1 MAMIRKLPLAGL
13 IGVLMAASPLAQAEL
28 YVSPVVRGTVSLHS
42 AHDAGASQGE
52 VHGRS
57 TVHGQ
62 FSMSGS
68 GSSDGGERLLRFGKN
83 VPLFVALEHLV
94 PSKAWRVNIEDG
106 LENHAVSWEGGQS
119 WEGVLKAIE
128 EQNKVFIVVNHSEQ
142 AVGVGSTFKLAS
154 GMAHKVPRVWK
165 LIAGKSLRDNLV
177 MWGEQAGWSVA
188 WSQDLP
194 DYPVEHDVVLLGDL
208 TGEGG
213 VVDRLFAS
221 LSHREVPLTAK
232 FYTGNNVIK
241 VIDAG
246 YEQEVK
252 Y

>member
-1 MAMIRKLPLAGL
+1 MATTRKLPLAGL
-13 IGVLMAASPLAQAEL
+13 IGVLMAASMPTQAEL
-28 YVSPVVRGTVSLHS
+28 YVSPVVRGTVSLHGTPE
-42 AHDAGASQGE
+42 AGASNAE

-62 FSMSGS
+62 FTMSAS
-68 GSSDGGERLLRFGKN
+68 ESDGARLLRFGKN

-94 PSKAWRVNIEDG
+94 PNNAWRVNIEDG

-128 EQNKVFIVVNHSEQ
+128 DENQVFIVVNHSEQ

-177 MWGEQAGWSVA
+177 MWGEQAGWSIA
-188 WSQDLP
+188 WAQDLP

-221 LSHREVPLTAK
+221 LSQREVPLTAK